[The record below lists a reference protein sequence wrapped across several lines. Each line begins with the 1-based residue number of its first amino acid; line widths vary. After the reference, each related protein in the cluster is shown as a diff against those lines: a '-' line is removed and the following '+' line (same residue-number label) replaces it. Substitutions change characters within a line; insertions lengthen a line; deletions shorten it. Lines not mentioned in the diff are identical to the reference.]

1 MTTNVKIETQIE
13 LKAFNEV
20 QLLEI
25 LTRMRD
31 AVERLQIGLIVNDHT
46 KEEEDFKY
54 KFMKH
59 LKEGLVLVENE
70 YLSR

>member
-1 MTTNVKIETQIE
+1 MTTNVKVETQIE
-13 LKAFNEV
+13 LKKFNEE

-46 KEEEDFKY
+46 KEDEDFKR
-54 KFMKH
+54 KFIKH
-59 LKEGLVLVENE
+59 LKEGLALVESE